1 MPPVPV
7 TPVPAKKQANS
18 AKATPKPSMVAAKLK
33 TDSQANGKLVDKWPH
48 LKSAAEWNLE
58 EKEREI
64 RGNLSKM
71 AGINFGNHLTP

>member
-7 TPVPAKKQANS
+7 IPALAKNKANT
-18 AKATPKPSMVAAKLK
+18 AKAALK
-33 TDSQANGKLVDKWPH
+33 SSAITNKIKSDSQANGKIIDKWPH

-64 RGNLSKM
+64 RENLSKM
-71 AGINFGNHLTP
+71 AGINFGNMANP